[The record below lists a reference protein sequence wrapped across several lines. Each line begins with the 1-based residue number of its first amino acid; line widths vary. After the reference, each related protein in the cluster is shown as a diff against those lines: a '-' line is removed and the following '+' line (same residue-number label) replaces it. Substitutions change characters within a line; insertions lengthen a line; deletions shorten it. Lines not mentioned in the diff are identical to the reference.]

1 MTMPSGPAA
10 SDAQRMAGQA
20 DYERNIIALSRR
32 ADQIDGAWQ
41 NFQRNCLVNPTNA
54 GDAQRPWFTVRDSP
68 PTFKT
73 ADVWCA
79 NTREDLAGHVREFA
93 RVMSEAGEQA
103 RRAGV
108 YPGVL
113 REVRRKHRVD
123 WTGWDR

>member
-1 MTMPSGPAA
+1 
-10 SDAQRMAGQA
+10 
-20 DYERNIIALSRR
+20 
-32 ADQIDGAWQ
+32 
-41 NFQRNCLVNPTNA
+41 
-54 GDAQRPWFTVRDSP
+54 
-68 PTFKT
+68 
-73 ADVWCA
+73 
-79 NTREDLAGHVREFA
+79 VREFA